1 MKRQKTE
8 KPIKTNSA
16 SRNNFRPTPGP
27 HQFGS
32 LHPVLELQRKIGNQA
47 VQRLIQPKLKIG
59 KPGNQYR
66 QEADRVA
73 EQVMRMPERSSNDGP
88 IVQRYANCTPA
99 RMSLIECPPRAEDE
113 RKTARSGQMVFF
125 RELAI
130 PASGEKGVLIA
141 NFDIG
146 SAAIKSNLGQ
156 MIYWKQFLASAQT
169 DKKKWRIEGFSDCH
183 GSKTANQSLR
193 ERRAKAVL
201 SILPAP
207 LQAQITSTG
216 GALTGDCITE
226 NSNAAQRTL
235 NRSVALLLIESTY
248 DFTGETI
255 TENLE
260 RDEPDTEGCSKNQ
273 RERLAIAFPLARRM
287 GENARA
293 AISGMERGSPE
304 EALLRKFFGTRAF
317 DRRWRIKQG
326 YTAALR
332 AITGRPK
339 YKCVPQGTD
348 PCEGSTTSGYVG
360 AHAIIFGSPVVVC
373 DYGFNAPDN
382 IELADTILH
391 EASHVG
397 DQTNDLEYCSRSSG
411 CSLDTTDEVLP
422 GIGLTDRGALNNA
435 DSYARFAS
443 ELFRQ

>member
-1 MKRQKTE
+1 MERQQTAKPTKTIS
-8 KPIKTNSA
+8 P
-16 SRNNFRPTPGP
+16 SRNNFQPTPAP
-27 HQFGS
+27 HPFGS

-47 VQRLIQPKLKIG
+47 VERLIQAKLKI
-59 KPGNQYR
+59 
-66 QEADRVA
+66 
-73 EQVMRMPERSSNDGP
+73 EQPRG
-88 IVQRYANCTPA
+88 IVQRYANCSPA
-99 RMSLIECPPRAEDE
+99 RMSGLECPPRKKGE
-113 RKTARSGQMVFF
+113 RKTASSGQMVFF
-125 RELAI
+125 PQLVI
-130 PASGEKGVLIA
+130 PGSGEKGVLIA
-141 NFDIG
+141 NFAIG

-156 MIYWKQFLASAQT
+156 TIYWKQFLKSAQT

-183 GSKTANQSLR
+183 GSKTVNQSLR

-207 LQAQITSTG
+207 LQAQITSTE

-226 NSNAAQRTL
+226 NSDAAQRTL
-235 NRSVALLLIESTY
+235 NRSVALLLVESTY

-293 AISGMERGSPE
+293 AISRMERGSPD

-332 AITGRPK
+332 ALTGGPR

-348 PCEGSTTSGYVG
+348 PCESPTTSGYVG
-360 AHAIIFGSPVVVC
+360 AHAIIFGNPVVVC

-397 DQTNDLEYCSRSSG
+397 NLTNDLEYCSISSG
-411 CSLDTTDEVLP
+411 CSLETTDEVLP

-443 ELFRQ
+443 ELFRR